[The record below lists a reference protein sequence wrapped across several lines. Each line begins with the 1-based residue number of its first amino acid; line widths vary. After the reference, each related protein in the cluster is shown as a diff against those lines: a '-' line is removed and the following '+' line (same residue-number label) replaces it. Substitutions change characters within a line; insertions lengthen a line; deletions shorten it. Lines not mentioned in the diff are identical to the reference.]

1 MHVHDAAADGY
12 RRSNRAT
19 GHLIIWTL
27 AWIATLALAR
37 FGPELL
43 WGQQQVAASW
53 VAVLVNLAVGVGWI
67 VSYTRFLRAIDDLQR
82 KILLDAM
89 AVTLGVGFVVGFA
102 YVVADSAGLVADVD
116 VAAFPVLLGAV
127 YFIAFLVGRIRYR

>member
-1 MHVHDAAADGY
+1 MHAHAAVDGY

-37 FGPELL
+37 FGPALL
-43 WGQQQVAASW
+43 WGQQQVAVSW

-67 VSYTRFLRAIDDLQR
+67 IAHMRFLRAVDDLHR

-89 AVTLGVGFVVGFA
+89 AVTLGVGFVVGFG
-102 YVVADSAGLVADVD
+102 YVVADSAGVVSDVD
-116 VAAFPVLLGAV
+116 VTVFPVLLGAV

>member
-1 MHVHDAAADGY
+1 MHAHDAAVDGY

-19 GHLIIWTL
+19 GRLIIWTL

-37 FGPELL
+37 FGPALL
-43 WGQQQVAASW
+43 WGQQQAAASW
-53 VAVLVNLAVGVGWI
+53 VAVFVNLAVGVGWI
-67 VSYTRFLRAIDDLQR
+67 IAHVRFLRAVDDLHR

-102 YVVADSAGLVADVD
+102 YAVADSAGLVADVD
-116 VAAFPVLLGAV
+116 VAVFPVLLGAV
-127 YFIAFLVGRIRYR
+127 YLLAFLVGRIRYR